1 MANNFYNPLQNLAT
15 TPDVVIQQDGKYIY
29 QCWCDRSKAD
39 FSKSI
44 EELENLF
51 IWRIVKT
58 EITIDEN
65 GAEVY
70 RTLYPYG
77 RDAYEYSVFDR
88 DKFTYEYKK

>member
-39 FSKSI
+39 FN
-44 EELENLF
+44 ETREVLEQRS

-58 EITIDEN
+58 EITIDDN
-65 GAEVY
+65 GNEVY
-70 RTLYPYG
+70 RTLYPDG
-77 RDAYEYSVFDR
+77 RDAYEYSVFDIN
-88 DKFTYEYKK
+88 KFNYEYKK